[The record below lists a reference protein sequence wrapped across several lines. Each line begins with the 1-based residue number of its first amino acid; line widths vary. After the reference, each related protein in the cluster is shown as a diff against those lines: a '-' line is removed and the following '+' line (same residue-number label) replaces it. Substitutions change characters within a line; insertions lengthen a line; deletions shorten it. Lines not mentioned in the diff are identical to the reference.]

1 MTPGQSFSSVLTPR
15 EPNARQSPPSGQ
27 IKAAALRASL
37 RRSHDLPSRRT
48 LLLRALGQCSW
59 GDGLMYEN
67 AAGLGCVAASL
78 FSPWYFLRRPL
89 WANEGSG
96 SIPKMLR
103 RPKPPS
109 PGGPPKQHRG
119 PAGHTQEAGILP
131 RPAPVPLRPQFL
143 PVTTKKIPC
152 GTSNTFL
159 YCGVTDYSCCF
170 GRKKYPFT
178 VLTLAL
184 ELVLALDLNRKTA
197 YLILVTWE
205 VTKNGKQ
212 YH

>member
-1 MTPGQSFSSVLTPR
+1 MGAGLDPRPIIFVSPHPR

-37 RRSHDLPSRRT
+37 RRSHDQPSRRT

-89 WANEGSG
+89 WANGGSG

-131 RPAPVPLRPQFL
+131 RPAPVPFLPQFL
-143 PVTTKKIPC
+143 PVTTKKQFPVALVTLFRIAVLLD
-152 GTSNTFL
+152 FL
-159 YCGVTDYSCCF
+159 
-170 GRKKYPFT
+170 
-178 VLTLAL
+178 A
-184 ELVLALDLNRKTA
+184 VLAEK
-197 YLILVTWE
+197 VTFPSSNAS
-205 VTKNGKQ
+205 VSASASARLK
-212 YH
+212 